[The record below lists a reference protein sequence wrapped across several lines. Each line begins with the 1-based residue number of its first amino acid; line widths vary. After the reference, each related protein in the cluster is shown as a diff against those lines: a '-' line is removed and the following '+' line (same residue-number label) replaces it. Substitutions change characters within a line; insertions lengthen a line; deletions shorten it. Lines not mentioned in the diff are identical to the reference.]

1 MTAASSNHFRTLI
14 NFVHNYRKQ
23 RSNIALHVYDLGLK
37 HGEVR
42 ALRKQVGVVYHAFNF
57 SNEPPHFKMSKNA
70 GAYAWKPVLIKE
82 MLDKY
87 ASEVLWLDCGDR
99 IVRQTNGA
107 PQDF

>member
-1 MTAASSNHFRTLI
+1 
-14 NFVHNYRKQ
+14 
-23 RSNIALHVYDLGLK
+23 
-37 HGEVR
+37 
-42 ALRKQVGVVYHAFNF
+42 
-57 SNEPPHFKMSKNA
+57 MSKNA